1 MLNSRFLAAAKCT
14 VLLWLAAI
22 SGPAITAEDPNQIL
36 ISAGG
41 VVVTTSD
48 MNRYLDYVAVSS
60 GRALE
65 DLSSQRVSQAVI
77 ELYALAVLD
86 HEARKSAI
94 LTGEEGEWVANH
106 LLINERAMR
115 VIALKLDRM
124 MAATDWDAEARE
136 YYLVNKSEFMTTTTL
151 TVRTMLIKT
160 DDRSEAEA
168 IELAEA
174 LVSDDMSLAQF
185 ESVVTK
191 YTEDEVAKKQ
201 GGLMADLTT
210 GQTVQPFEEA
220 AFALSEVGEI
230 SDPVPSVFGV
240 HVIQLLD
247 RQEPRQQQFEE
258 VKSQIIESLRP
269 IRIQQYAE
277 NIRQAARTYEP
288 DDYVIDEE
296 AIRQYM
302 AGLGFEEKT
311 LPSVPG
317 VAPK

>member
-1 MLNSRFLAAAKCT
+1 MFYSRFVASAKFIVVLWTATLAC
-14 VLLWLAAI
+14 
-22 SGPAITAEDPNQIL
+22 PALTENGPNQIL
-36 ISAGG
+36 VSASG

-86 HEARKSAI
+86 QEADKSGI
-94 LTGEEGEWVANH
+94 LTGEDGEWVANH
-106 LLINERAMR
+106 LLMNERTMR
-115 VIALKLDRM
+115 VISLKLERM
-124 MAATDWDAEARE
+124 MASTDWDTEARE
-136 YYLVNKSEFMTTTTL
+136 YYLVNKSEFMTPTTL
-151 TVRTMLIKT
+151 TVRTMLLKT
-160 DDRSEAEA
+160 DDRSEDEA
-168 IELAEA
+168 VALAEA
-174 LVSDDMSLAQF
+174 LVSDDMSLPEF
-185 ESVVTK
+185 ESVVTE

-201 GGLMADLTT
+201 SGLMADLTA

-258 VKSQIIESLRP
+258 VKGNIIESLRP
-269 IRIQQYAE
+269 VRIQQYAE

-288 DDYVIDEE
+288 DDYFIDEE
-296 AIRQYM
+296 AIREFM
-302 AGLGFEEKT
+302 EGLGFEEKT